1 MLINAKPRISVK
13 RGSGVGVGVN
23 GRFDPATPAN
33 SNETTPLVAVT
44 VVKGVVVSTTRYAL
58 PPDPVTREFPTSLK
72 VSEFDVSIEPHSNAN
87 EYWGSVKVIT
97 IEPRPVER

>member
-1 MLINAKPRISVK
+1 MPQLEDEEAEASLRRKTTAMLINAKPRISVE

-58 PPDPVTREFPTSLK
+58 PPGPWYPLLTKP
-72 VSEFDVSIEPHSNAN
+72 AAAA
-87 EYWGSVKVIT
+87 
-97 IEPRPVER
+97 